1 MNFLRAEK
9 RGYRGFS
16 KSSWLK
22 DNEKDM
28 DVIKKI
34 GNSMKTGSLCGHG
47 QLGYNPV
54 SSAVK
59 YFKDEFDN
67 ALSANHPID
76 DKEVDTMILPT
87 RTRP

>member
-1 MNFLRAEK
+1 
-9 RGYRGFS
+9 
-16 KSSWLK
+16 
-22 DNEKDM
+22 
-28 DVIKKI
+28 
-34 GNSMKTGSLCGHG
+34 MKTGSLCGHG

>member
-1 MNFLRAEK
+1 MRQILDPIRED
-9 RGYRGFS
+9 GP
-16 KSSWLK
+16 
-22 DNEKDM
+22 DQHI
-28 DVIKKI
+28 IKKI

-59 YFKDEFDN
+59 YFKDEFDI
-67 ALSANHPID
+67 ALNANHPID